1 MGQSVEVKRR
11 VLNVKTLKAL
21 RGGEHFDVVE
31 CGSQEKYKKDKRDL
45 WTLQRV
51 LATERGTRRTRR
63 GDDSGNETG
72 SSKSSRA
79 YRMFEN
85 SQKIVSMK
93 SLQGDRERDRKRRPP
108 PSQRSHQPDDLGLS
122 VNDSNAGLLGDLDNT
137 EISRY
142 LQDTTEVNNKAGFDN
157 MGYEESD
164 YEAVDR
170 IFDSIHDESPG
181 RNVDFQ
187 ADCKDNISR

>member
-1 MGQSVEVKRR
+1 M
-11 VLNVKTLKAL
+11 
-21 RGGEHFDVVE
+21 
-31 CGSQEKYKKDKRDL
+31 
-45 WTLQRV
+45 
-51 LATERGTRRTRR
+51 ATERRTRRTRR

-79 YRMFEN
+79 YRMFE
-85 SQKIVSMK
+85 KIVSMK

-122 VNDSNAGLLGDLDNT
+122 GKYFEKSALLIFVNNIFIYDAVNDSNAGLLGDLDTT

-170 IFDSIHDESPG
+170 IFDSIHDDSPG

-187 ADCKDNISR
+187 ADCKDNISRNHFLKNLEIEVSFSFYF